1 VAESCTGGMLGER
14 LTSIPGSS
22 DVFLGGIIAYHNDV
36 KRNALGVNAE
46 DIDRYGAVSEQVALQ
61 MAAGV
66 RERMKAQVG
75 VSITG
80 IAGPG
85 GGTAE
90 KPVGLV
96 WVAVHHADGR
106 ARRFHVP
113 GDRNEIRQR
122 ATQAALEMVRRALSK
137 G

>member
-1 VAESCTGGMLGER
+1 
-14 LTSIPGSS
+14 
-22 DVFLGGIIAYHNDV
+22 
-36 KRNALGVNAE
+36 
-46 DIDRYGAVSEQVALQ
+46 

-66 RERMKAQVG
+66 RERMKADIG

-85 GGTAE
+85 GGSPE

-96 WVAVHHADGR
+96 WVAVDYADGR
-106 ARRFHVP
+106 ARRLHVP

-122 ATQAALEMVRRALSK
+122 AAQAALEMVRRTLASS
-137 G
+137 